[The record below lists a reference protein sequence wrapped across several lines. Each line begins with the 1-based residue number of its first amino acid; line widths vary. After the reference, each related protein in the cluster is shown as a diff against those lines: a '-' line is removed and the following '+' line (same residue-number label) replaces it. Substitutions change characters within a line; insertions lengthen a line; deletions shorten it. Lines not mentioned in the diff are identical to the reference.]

1 MAIMSLSDSIEQ
13 LAPPSH
19 TADPTSSRARDD
31 TPAHA
36 IPKYSDFWAGHARMG
51 GSASPPAKPPTS
63 AANPSAGTSREFPD
77 AATEGTA
84 RSTFSALSTA
94 VSSPQGGSVMSSVSA
109 AGAADAG
116 ARGEPPRELPQFFVR
131 LLGRL
136 RTLVTD
142 KFSVRFMH
150 ACRLP
155 CLQHANPYTW
165 MILLSLSVRCA
176 SLRASAPSCKRRYE
190 GRACCRGRA
199 PLTTM

>member
-19 TADPTSSRARDD
+19 TADPASSRARDD

-142 KFSVRFMH
+142 KFSFIHIVYYFFT
-150 ACRLP
+150 
-155 CLQHANPYTW
+155 N
-165 MILLSLSVRCA
+165 
-176 SLRASAPSCKRRYE
+176 
-190 GRACCRGRA
+190 
-199 PLTTM
+199 LTIFFNFIS